1 MLRVFGFHRRALD
14 RPGEAWL
21 VTQALIPREQYAAL
35 ERCVYLN
42 QASLGLVPRRST
54 EAMVDFLVDVAQYG
68 NVRLSDSAEER
79 ILDELRQAAAGLF
92 DAPLRSLAVVGGASE
107 ALGQL
112 AILTAQA
119 GGEVLLVA
127 SDFPSVSYPWLVARE
142 RFGTVVKWV
151 KDDPQQDLTA
161 ALVAGIQSS
170 TTAVCFS
177 AVQFAT
183 GSLVDVGEVVR
194 RAHAVGARVIVDVTQ
209 MAGAMAVSLRAW
221 SADALVCSGYK
232 WLSSHGGVA
241 LLAVTDEL
249 LQGVPPIVG
258 WKGAQ
263 HPFQFDPTTLALATD
278 ARRFELSTIAYSS
291 AAGLSASIEL
301 LTGIGF
307 PGTRPTRRSTG
318 ARARGRECPTRLDAV
333 PRPRRGP
340 GQPSHRLT
348 APSHARREGG
358 PGAPCGGA
366 PDRCQRERGRPPRV
380 PSCLQR
386 QLRHRPAC
394 CRLGQRRPM
403 VAYIS
408 LTERVGVYTLCGAH
422 PSIRSLRCRDPR
434 FALV

>member
-1 MLRVFGFHRRALD
+1 MGDGL
-14 RPGEAWL
+14 
-21 VTQALIPREQYAAL
+21 TSALIPREQYAAL

-68 NVRLSDSAEER
+68 NARLSDVAEER
-79 ILDELRQAAAGLF
+79 ILDDLRQAAAGLL
-92 DAPLRSLAVVGGASE
+92 DAPLRSVAVVGGASE

-119 GGEVLLVA
+119 GGEVVLVA
-127 SDFPSVSYPWLVARE
+127 SDFPSVTYPWLVARE

-151 KDDPQQDLTA
+151 KDDPGQDLTA
-161 ALVAGIQSS
+161 ALVDGIQSS

-209 MAGAMAVSLRAW
+209 MAGAMAVSLRSW

-232 WLSSHGGVA
+232 WLSTHGGVA

-249 LQGVPPIVG
+249 LQDVPPIVG
-258 WKGAQ
+258 WKGTE

-291 AAGLSASIEL
+291 AAGLSTSIEL
-301 LTGIGF
+301 LTGVGF
-307 PGTRPTRRSTG
+307 PAL
-318 ARARGRECPTRLDAV
+318 ARHAEALARELVAATAPHGWTPFRDLDA
-333 PRPRRGP
+333 
-340 GQPSHRLT
+340 
-348 APSHARREGG
+348 
-358 PGAPCGGA
+358 PGASHHIVSLHHPTLAAPAVQARLAEEHDIVVSSRGG
-366 PDRCQRERGRPPRV
+366 GIRV
-380 PSCLQR
+380 SL
-386 QLRHRPAC
+386 H
-394 CRLGQRRPM
+394 
-403 VAYIS
+403 AYNDSSDI
-408 LTERVGVYTLCGAH
+408 
-422 PSIRSLRCRDPR
+422 D
-434 FALV
+434 ALVAALDNAGR